1 MAGQVHRSYPRL
13 VYLYDSLTPEVYD
26 LTESKFNSVQLE
38 LKVAESRVFGK
49 QFYWVVSSDDPYHEG
64 DFSQGMNFWV
74 INETVLSRQNARA
87 A

>member
-49 QFYWVVSSDDPYHEG
+49 QFYWV
-64 DFSQGMNFWV
+64 
-74 INETVLSRQNARA
+74 
-87 A
+87 

>member
-1 MAGQVHRSYPRL
+1 M
-13 VYLYDSLTPEVYD
+13 
-26 LTESKFNSVQLE
+26 
-38 LKVAESRVFGK
+38 AESRVFGK

-74 INETVLSRQNARA
+74 INETVLSRRNARA